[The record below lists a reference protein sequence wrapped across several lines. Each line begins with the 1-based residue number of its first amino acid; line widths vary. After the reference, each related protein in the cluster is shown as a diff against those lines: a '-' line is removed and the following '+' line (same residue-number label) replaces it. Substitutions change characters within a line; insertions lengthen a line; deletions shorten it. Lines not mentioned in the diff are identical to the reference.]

1 MAKKIIILGTGGN
14 CIDILDTLND
24 INDFRRKQLYR
35 CVGFLD
41 DNERL
46 WGKTFCGI
54 QVLGS
59 LDAAEKYHD
68 YFFVNGIGSP
78 TNFWEKDKILAKTG
92 IPLDRFESIVHP
104 TASVS
109 QMSVIGFGVVV
120 FQHVTITSSVRIG
133 NQVIILPNTVISHDD
148 VIGNYTCIAGGV
160 SLSGNVT
167 VGNSCYIGTNCSIIN
182 NTIIGDY
189 CLVGMGSVVLHNI
202 AENSVVVG
210 NPAKFLKRTR

>member
-14 CIDILDTLND
+14 CIDILDTIND
-24 INDFRRKQLYR
+24 INDFQRKKLYR

-46 WGKTFCGI
+46 WGKTFCDV

-59 LDAAEKYHD
+59 LDTAEKYHD
-68 YFFVNGIGSP
+68 CFFINGIGSP

-109 QMSVIGFGVVV
+109 RMSSIGFGVVV
-120 FQHVTITSSVRIG
+120 FQHVTITSNVRIG
-133 NQVIILPNTVISHDD
+133 NQVIILPNTV
-148 VIGNYTCIAGGV
+148 
-160 SLSGNVT
+160 
-167 VGNSCYIGTNCSIIN
+167 
-182 NTIIGDY
+182 
-189 CLVGMGSVVLHNI
+189 
-202 AENSVVVG
+202 
-210 NPAKFLKRTR
+210 